1 MKKTVCFL
9 ASALLLLAAGC
20 GPTVKVDGETYA
32 ALTEEEQK
40 FLIRLARLS
49 LERSPKAI
57 SKEELAVVKKKEP
70 GMELEY
76 TGDKFG
82 KALVSWQLPERKL
95 TVIFEGEMAGDQR
108 IIYLQSEQNPL
119 DFIDYS
125 KGKPVVRKRK
135 APTTG
140 SGVPTNTPRVR

>member
-108 IIYLQSEQNPL
+108 IIYLQSEQNPV